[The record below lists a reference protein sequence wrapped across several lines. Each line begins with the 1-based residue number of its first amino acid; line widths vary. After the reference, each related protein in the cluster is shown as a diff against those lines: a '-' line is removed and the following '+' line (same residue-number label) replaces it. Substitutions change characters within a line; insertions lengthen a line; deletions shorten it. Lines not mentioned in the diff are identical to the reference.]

1 MNARSTLRLA
11 ALPLAGALLA
21 GATAWQ
27 ARRAAAEPASASA
40 SAGSAAGR
48 KAPGDRSAVRA
59 EGRLVARP
67 GADVT
72 VGAEMAAT
80 VARVAVDEGDHVRRG
95 QVIAEM
101 RADEERAA
109 LAEAR
114 ARIAAAD
121 ADIRLA
127 RTDVGRMERLAA
139 ADVAPQQQLD
149 RARHEL
155 DAALAR
161 RQEAQAAVRRLE
173 ATVAKA
179 VVVSPID
186 GVVVSRSV
194 QPGERVDVG
203 AELVHVADL
212 ARVRVEA
219 EVDEFD
225 AGRVA
230 AGARVRVTSEGYDAA
245 GWTGRVEEIPQ
256 AVSARR
262 LRPQDP
268 GRPTDTRVLL
278 VKVALDRATP
288 LKLGQRV
295 EVEIGGR

>member
-1 MNARSTLRLA
+1 MNARTTLRLA
-11 ALPLAGALLA
+11 ALPLAGALLL

-27 ARRAAAEPASASA
+27 ARHAQAAPASPASAD
-40 SAGSAAGR
+40 GSTSNR
-48 KAPGDRSAVRA
+48 KPADRTPVRA

-67 GADVT
+67 GAEVT

-80 VARVAVDEGDHVRRG
+80 IESISVDEGDHVRKG
-95 QVIAEM
+95 QVIATL

-114 ARIAAAD
+114 ARVSSAD

-127 RTDVGRMERLAA
+127 RTEVGRMERLVAG
-139 ADVAPQQQLD
+139 DVAPQQQLD

-161 RQEAQAAVRRLE
+161 RAEADASVRRLE

-179 VVVSPID
+179 VVVAPI
-186 GVVVSRSV
+186 GGIVVSRAV

-203 AELVHVADL
+203 TELVHVADL
-212 ARVRVEA
+212 AKVRVEA

-230 AGARVRVTSEGYDAA
+230 PGARVRVTSEGYDDA

-256 AVSARR
+256 AVQARR

-268 GRPTDTRVLL
+268 GRPSDTRVLL
-278 VKVALDRATP
+278 VKVALDGATP